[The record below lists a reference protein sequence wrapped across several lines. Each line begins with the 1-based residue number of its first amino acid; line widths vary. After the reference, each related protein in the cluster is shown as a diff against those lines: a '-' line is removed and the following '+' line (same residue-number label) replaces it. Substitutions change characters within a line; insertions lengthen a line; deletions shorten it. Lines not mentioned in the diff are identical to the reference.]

1 MVGSCGK
8 TENRNRY
15 RDILKNRYRNRY
27 RLLKKPTKKL
37 KTDTD
42 LQNRYR
48 PSSNG
53 RSSFF
58 SLMAL
63 RYIMY
68 FRFCRRR
75 HMCSWWPGREKG
87 LYWKNLT
94 PWRILKLSRQ
104 GAALN
109 GKWSLISTIALI
121 VMLTLLLILVHRFA
135 FCQPEMWNRRVFV
148 NSSVQL

>member
-15 RDILKNRYRNRY
+15 RDIFK
-27 RLLKKPTKKL
+27 KPIPKPIPTFEKPTKKL

-68 FRFCRRR
+68 FRFCRRS

-109 GKWSLISTIALI
+109 GKWSLISTILI

-148 NSSVQL
+148 NSPVQL